1 MFLEINEARQELV
14 TIALDFATVLTA
26 SQQQALCMA
35 VEALK
40 VIDDGNYE
48 LKSQYE

>member
-1 MFLEINEARQELV
+1 MFLEIDEARQELV
-14 TIALDFATVLTA
+14 TIALDFAPVLSV
-26 SQQQALCMA
+26 SQTQALCMA

-40 VIDDGNYE
+40 VIEDGNYE